1 MSDVQTPAEK
11 SVVPTATASWKRF
24 FDITKTPVKGVLLVM
39 LVIYLL
45 IIFRYALGQFNTTD
59 VMPPLKPIN
68 TEALKQMGPFTVR
81 VQTGMFIK
89 HFPVFDVSKN
99 MFQADA
105 IVWFEFNG
113 DEMNLDT
120 IERFSFDNGKI
131 IYKSP
136 AEIKVEG
143 TNIFVRYNVIFEL
156 KTNLQFHRFPLED
169 HRLPIM
175 MANEFVTPDEM
186 IFVVGASS
194 FELSS
199 KEAPGGWNFGDLS
212 VDAGIQP
219 LALDKNDTAK
229 TAESPKALFIA
240 NVVKSSSRRALVIF
254 LSLYSMVFLALFS
267 FLMNAG
273 NTSGKIGLA
282 SSSLTGLLGYRFV
295 LEQMIP
301 QVGYFTTTDI
311 IYLLMLVYSFVNFC
325 LQLFLTRYVMVNTAD
340 AESAEAKSE
349 LISSF
354 FFILSLVLIVVATTY
369 LILF

>member
-1 MSDVQTPAEK
+1 MKQTE
-11 SVVPTATASWKRF
+11 SVKQPSTRSWKRF
-24 FDITKTPVKGVLLVM
+24 VDITTTPVKGTLLGM
-39 LVIYLL
+39 LVVYLL
-45 IIFRYALGQFNTTD
+45 IIFGYALRQFNTTD

-81 VQTGMFIK
+81 VKTGMFIK

-99 MFQADA
+99 MFQLDA

-120 IERFSFDNGKI
+120 IERFSFDNGKM

-136 AEIKVEG
+136 PEIKVEG
-143 TNIFVRYNVIFEL
+143 TNIFVRYNIICEL

-186 IFVVGASS
+186 IFVVGGTS
-194 FELSS
+194 FELFS
-199 KEAPGGWNFGDLS
+199 KEAPGGWHFGDLS

-219 LALDKNDTAK
+219 LTLDKNDTAK

-240 NVVKSSSRRALVIF
+240 NVIKSSSRRSLVIF
-254 LSLYSMVFLALFS
+254 LPLYSMVFLALLS
-267 FLMNAG
+267 FLMNAA
-273 NTSGKIGLA
+273 NTAGKIGLA
-282 SSSLTGLLGYRFV
+282 SSALTGLLGYRFV

-301 QVGYFTTTDI
+301 QVGYFTTTDS
-311 IYLLMLVYSFVNFC
+311 IYLLLLVFAFVNFC
-325 LQLFLTRYVMVNTAD
+325 IQLFLTRYVMVNTAD
-340 AESAEAKSE
+340 PAAAVTSE
-349 LISSF
+349 LISSWF
-354 FFILSLVLIVVATTY
+354 FMAALVLLTAATTY